1 MEWFEFLPKKNQ
13 KKIEPKCVSEW
24 LDTTSIKFDPIK
36 HLTRYMIK
44 CQKLHYA
51 VQNYNDISAVI
62 KYIDETNVLK
72 VYNMNGAIPIS

>member
-1 MEWFEFLPKKNQ
+1 
-13 KKIEPKCVSEW
+13 
-24 LDTTSIKFDPIK
+24 
-36 HLTRYMIK
+36 MIK